1 VRSLCKGIKLDK
13 KKREI
18 IKEQIEFLIDAM
30 IETTQRANERN
41 IMTDE
46 EFNFL
51 QKTITKALELCED
64 DMELYEWLTSTIEL
78 KVDNMSQI

>member
-1 VRSLCKGIKLDK
+1 
-13 KKREI
+13 
-18 IKEQIEFLIDAM
+18 M